1 MNNLQKLKD
10 IIKKSGISMSG
21 SKFFINLVSK
31 AGDKDLEELV
41 NLVVTDS
48 QLLSKIIN
56 ISLRKAGS
64 LENFQNIVQDELMIV
79 EELNSK

>member
-10 IIKKSGISMSG
+10 IIKKSDVSPTGR
-21 SKFFINLVSK
+21 KFFINLISK
-31 AGDKDLEELV
+31 ARDKDLEELV

-64 LENFQNIVQDELMIV
+64 LENFQNIVQDELVII
-79 EELNSK
+79 E